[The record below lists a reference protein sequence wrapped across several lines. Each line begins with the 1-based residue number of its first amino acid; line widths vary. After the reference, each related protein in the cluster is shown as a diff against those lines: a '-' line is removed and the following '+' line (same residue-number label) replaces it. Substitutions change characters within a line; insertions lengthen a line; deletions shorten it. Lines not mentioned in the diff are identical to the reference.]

1 MPGIVGLITK
11 LPRARA
17 EAQLLRMVESML
29 HESFYETGTWIDE
42 ARGVYVGWVARTG
55 SFSVAMPLFNEQKNV
70 CLVFSGEEYP
80 DPNIKAQLKERGHA
94 LTSTE
99 ANYLVHL
106 YEEENDFPASL
117 NGRFQGLVVDS
128 RRDQIKL
135 FNDRY
140 GLHRTYFHEGS
151 DAFYFSAEAKAILA
165 VRPELRTPDAKS
177 LGEFISCGCVLEN
190 RTLFQGIE
198 ILPPGSTW
206 EFANGGLK
214 AKQTYFKA
222 ADWENQERLDPEG
235 YYGELRDVFS
245 RILPRYFQG
254 RQPVGVS
261 LTGGLDTRMIM
272 AWHKSAPGTM
282 PCYSFGGPFRDC
294 QDVILARRIAKLC
307 GQPHEV
313 IPMGDDFFSQF
324 DRYAE
329 RAVYMTD
336 GCVTVSRS
344 CDLYVNERAAKIA
357 PVRMTG
363 NYGSEVLRR
372 LRAFKPVDPLP
383 GLFSGD
389 IESQIATARQ
399 TYGRLLQTEAVSFV
413 AFRQLPWHHFGNLAL
428 EETQITMRSPFVDN
442 DIVRTAFRAPES
454 GVVKSDIFQDSDD
467 CIRLIRDGDVK
478 LRDIPTDRGL
488 NGGSFASRAYLEF
501 TFKAEY
507 AYDYGMPQWLAK
519 IDHVFSPLHL
529 ERLFLGRHKFAHF
542 RVWYRDQL
550 APYVRDMLLDS
561 KSLSRPYVNRTYVEN
576 IVNGHTSGTRNCTS
590 EIHKL
595 LSLELIHRLLID
607 AGPVNAARMGAA
619 RSA

>member
-1 MPGIVGLITK
+1 MPGIVGLITR

-17 EAQLLRMVESML
+17 EAELLRMIEPMR
-29 HESFYETGTWIDE
+29 HESFYEAGTWIDE
-42 ARGVYVGWVARTG
+42 ARGVYVGWVARKG
-55 SFSVAMPLFNEQKNV
+55 SFSAAMPLCNEAKDV

-80 DPNIKAQLKERGHA
+80 DPNVVSQLKKRGHV
-94 LTSTE
+94 LDSGE
-99 ANYLVHL
+99 ASYLVHL

-117 NGRFQGLVVDS
+117 NGRFQGLIVDS
-128 RRDQIKL
+128 RSGHIKL

-140 GLHRTYFHEGS
+140 GLHRIYFHQGS

-165 VRPELRTPDAKS
+165 VRLELRTPDAKS

-198 ILPPGSTW
+198 ILPPGSAW
-206 EFANGGLK
+206 EFANGTLK
-214 AKQTYFKA
+214 AKCSYFKA
-222 ADWENQERLDPEG
+222 ADWENQERLDPEC
-235 YYGELRDVFS
+235 YYRELRDTFS
-245 RILPRYFQG
+245 RVLPRYFQG
-254 RQPVGVS
+254 RQRVAVS

-272 AWHKSAPGTM
+272 AWHKAAPGTQ
-282 PCYSFGGPFRDC
+282 PCYSFGGPFRDS
-294 QDVILARRIAKLC
+294 QDVDLARRIANIC
-307 GQPHEV
+307 GQPFQV
-313 IPMGDDFFSQF
+313 IPMGDDFFSDF
-324 DRYAE
+324 ARYSE

-336 GCVTVSRS
+336 GCATVTRS

-372 LRAFKPVDPLP
+372 LRAFKPVDPMP
-383 GLFSGD
+383 GLFNGD
-389 IESQIATARQ
+389 IENQIAAAKN
-399 TYGRLLQTEAVSFV
+399 TYGQLIQTGAVSFV
-413 AFRQLPWHHFGNLAL
+413 AFRQMPWHHFANLAL

-442 DIVRTAFRAPES
+442 EIVRTAFRAPES

-467 CIRLIRDGDVK
+467 CIRLIRDGDAQ
-478 LRDIPTDRGL
+478 LRNIPTDRGL

-561 KSLSRPYVNRTYVEN
+561 KSLSRPFVNRANVEN
-576 IVNGHTSGTRNCTS
+576 IVKAHTSGKGNYTS

-595 LSLELIHRLLID
+595 LSLEHIHRLFFD
-607 AGPVNAARMGAA
+607 AR
-619 RSA
+619 